1 MEFRAD
7 NPCPVLLQVGV
18 EIANEVAEADTA
30 EFARFMNTNVTGTL
44 LVTKEVSA
52 AMKLQDAQ
60 QAGPSPAGGV
70 RRGSI
75 VNMGSAQS
83 FASMPG
89 MVQYT
94 TAKFAVLG
102 LSKNAGKQCM
112 LARPP

>member
-1 MEFRAD
+1 M
-7 NPCPVLLQVGV
+7 
-18 EIANEVAEADTA
+18 AEADTV
-30 EFARFMNTNVTGTL
+30 EFARFMDTNVTGTL

-52 AMKLQDAQ
+52 VMKLQDVQ
-60 QAGPSPAGGV
+60 PSDPSSARAV

-102 LSKNAGKQCM
+102 LSKNAGKIAIYQAGFQLRICYD
-112 LARPP
+112 